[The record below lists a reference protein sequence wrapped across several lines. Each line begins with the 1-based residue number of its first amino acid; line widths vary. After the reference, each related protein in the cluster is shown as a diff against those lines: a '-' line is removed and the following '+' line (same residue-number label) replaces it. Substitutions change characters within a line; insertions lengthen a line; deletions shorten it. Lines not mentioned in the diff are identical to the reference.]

1 VAFKSQKVWSLAS
14 VVVQCSAI
22 HTMVPSYHRKA
33 VSELDWSANVIK
45 LL

>member
-14 VVVQCSAI
+14 GVVWCSAI
-22 HTMVPSYHRKA
+22 HTMVPSYHRKT
-33 VSELDWSANVIK
+33 VSDLDWSVSVIK